1 MVGTHLLP
9 PNLLKLFAPRPP
21 LPYLKPP
28 GRDPDFPLKSLSSK
42 RAPKPILVSEV
53 LEEIRAQQAT
63 EEADRDADVVKQDGT
78 APVKPKHE
86 EQEQEED
93 NKPEVKA
100 ESASQQP
107 AASDGEDATMTSAT
121 STDEKEEGEEAAP
134 PIAKSADAAAPTT
147 TTTAAAAETQ
157 SQQKRLTKKP
167 KGPVAGERD
176 DLTAET
182 RFELRRREKK
192 RWQQECMS
200 KPYAPQDD
208 EEICGDPYKTLFVG
222 RLPREVT
229 EKDLLREFELYG
241 PIDRLRLV
249 VDPETG
255 LSRGYAFIVYERER
269 DMKAAY
275 KDADGLKMK
284 GKRLLIDVERG
295 RTVKGWK
302 PRRLGGGLGG
312 RIKKLKGGIPA
323 PEPSAFPPPYM
334 GGGGPPGGFGGRGG
348 FGGGGFGGGRGGG
361 FAPRGGRGGF
371 MGGGRGGYGGGFGGP
386 PRGGPPGGGGGF
398 GGGFQG
404 GFQGGGG
411 GGFAPMD
418 GGGGGPGGP
427 PPPGGGG
434 GYGPPGGG
442 RGGFQ
447 GGGIGYGGVAGAPP
461 RGGGGP
467 PGGGG
472 GGGYPPRY

>member
-1 MVGTHLLP
+1 VSSSLSHLVLVCVLAPSDESHKQARDADESKTHTQTHLLP

-200 KPYAPQDD
+200 KPC
-208 EEICGDPYKTLFVG
+208 ES
-222 RLPREVT
+222 
-229 EKDLLREFELYG
+229 
-241 PIDRLRLV
+241 
-249 VDPETG
+249 
-255 LSRGYAFIVYERER
+255 LSRLAHIHSLLLSSKVRVGCRVACTRLSLTLNMADHPPTPQTPR
-269 DMKAAY
+269 KTTKKSAATLTRPSLSV
-275 KDADGLKMK
+275 DS
-284 GKRLLIDVERG
+284 
-295 RTVKGWK
+295 
-302 PRRLGGGLGG
+302 
-312 RIKKLKGGIPA
+312 PA
-323 PEPSAFPPPYM
+323 K
-334 GGGGPPGGFGGRGG
+334 
-348 FGGGGFGGGRGGG
+348 
-361 FAPRGGRGGF
+361 
-371 MGGGRGGYGGGFGGP
+371 
-386 PRGGPPGGGGGF
+386 
-398 GGGFQG
+398 
-404 GFQGGGG
+404 
-411 GGFAPMD
+411 
-418 GGGGGPGGP
+418 
-427 PPPGGGG
+427 
-434 GYGPPGGG
+434 
-442 RGGFQ
+442 
-447 GGGIGYGGVAGAPP
+447 
-461 RGGGGP
+461 
-467 PGGGG
+467 
-472 GGGYPPRY
+472 